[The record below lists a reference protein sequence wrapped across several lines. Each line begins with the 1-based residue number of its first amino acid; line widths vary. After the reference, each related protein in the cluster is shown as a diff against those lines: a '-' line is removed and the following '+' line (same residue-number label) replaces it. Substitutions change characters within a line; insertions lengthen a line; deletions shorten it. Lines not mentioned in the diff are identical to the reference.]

1 MFVNGIHIRNL
12 KFSNTQLSMLK
23 DNSLQYLRTML
34 ETLAITNSKLN
45 QVSFNRR
52 ISHERYFFLLK
63 IYADFLVQA
72 TPYNIEHT
80 YSLNFSFIQSLSM
93 SVDYSI
99 HFLVVQYVV
108 CGGEL

>member
-45 QVSFNRR
+45 QVSSTKHNTNNNNNDNHKLIR
-52 ISHERYFFLLK
+52 IYDIRT
-63 IYADFLVQA
+63 QM
-72 TPYNIEHT
+72 
-80 YSLNFSFIQSLSM
+80 LN
-93 SVDYSI
+93 
-99 HFLVVQYVV
+99 
-108 CGGEL
+108 